1 MNTLPPDFQFTQGSL
16 QDYVD
21 CRRRFQLR
29 YLERIAWPA
38 VEAEPI
44 HESERRSQLGI
55 AFHRLAQQYLLGV
68 PAARITEMLA
78 GSRAAG
84 TELQRWWENYL
95 RFSGPLVGSEIAETR
110 PQRLLVEAVFS
121 APLGGYRLVAKYDVV
136 LWRPEDFG
144 SSSRARVT
152 IVDWKTSKIRPER
165 GWLAARVQT
174 KVYPF
179 TLACVGTTFE
189 NATTINQA
197 GPLAPD
203 QIEMV
208 YWFPESPHEPERFTY
223 SQEQFAQDREY
234 LQGLVA
240 EIERLGA
247 GDFHL
252 TPHEERC
259 AFCTYRSLCDRG
271 VRAGSLEQI
280 ALESEV
286 ADDLEFRLELDQ
298 ITEIEF

>member
-1 MNTLPPDFQFTQGSL
+1 MKTLPHNFQFSQSSL

-44 HESERRSQLGI
+44 HENERRSRLGV
-55 AFHRLAQQYLLGV
+55 AFHRMAQQHLLGV
-68 PAARITEMLA
+68 PVARITGMLA
-78 GSRAAG
+78 GSRSAG

-95 RFSGPLVGSEIAETR
+95 RYSATLIGPEVPQAR

-121 APLGGYRLVAKYDVV
+121 APLGAHRLVAKFDAV
-136 LWRPEDFG
+136 LWRLEDSD
-144 SSSRARVT
+144 SSSRSRVT
-152 IVDWKTSKIRPER
+152 IIDWKTSRSRPKR
-165 GWLAARVQT
+165 GWLASRVQT

-179 TLACVGTTFE
+179 ILAC
-189 NATTINQA
+189 A
-197 GPLAPD
+197 GSALESLAAAGLAPD

-208 YWFPESPHEPERFTY
+208 YWFPESPHDAERFTY
-223 SQEQFAQDREY
+223 SQEQFDQDRGY

-247 GDFHL
+247 GDYHL

-271 VRAGSLEQI
+271 VRAGSLDRI
-280 ALESEV
+280 ALEAEA
-286 ADDLEFRLELDQ
+286 ADDLEFRLDLDQ
-298 ITEIEF
+298 IAEIEF